1 MQKDI
6 VIYPAIFSED
16 GDYIFVRIPD
26 LQGGFTQGTDAVDA
40 VKMAEDLIGNL
51 LEDETNYPKPSDP
64 QDIDLAEGESLV
76 YISVDLAA
84 FRIKYSKTVRRNVTI
99 PGYLNAM
106 AKEKKLNVSQVLTE
120 ALKTKLEV

>member
-1 MQKDI
+1 MEKTDGLTLKE
-6 VIYPAIFSED
+6 VESYAKGYCHLPSNFSED
-16 GDYIFVRIPD
+16 GDYIFVRISD

-40 VKMAEDLIGNL
+40 VKMAEDLIGKL
-51 LEDETNYPKPSDP
+51 LEDETSYPKPSDP

-99 PGYLNAM
+99 TGN
-106 AKEKKLNVSQVLTE
+106 K
-120 ALKTKLEV
+120 